1 MNSVLKKL
9 TKALLAIALLAFVAG
24 VAEGSRPGGWGLGVP
39 LGAVFL
45 GLFFITRILG
55 KESARFDEEERV
67 RQAQAERDAGT
78 SEHASDSAVSK

>member
-1 MNSVLKKL
+1 MKKL
-9 TKALLAIALLAFVAG
+9 AKALLAIALVAFVAG

-45 GLFFITRILG
+45 GLFFITRILE

-67 RQAQAERDAGT
+67 RRGLAARDAG
-78 SEHASDSAVSK
+78 ASNGAVSK